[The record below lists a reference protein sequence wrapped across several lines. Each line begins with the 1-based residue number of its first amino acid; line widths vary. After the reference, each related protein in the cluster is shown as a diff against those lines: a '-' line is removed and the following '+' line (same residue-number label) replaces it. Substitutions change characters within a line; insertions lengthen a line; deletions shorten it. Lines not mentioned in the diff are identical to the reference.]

1 MLMKAELRETEL
13 KKAEL
18 EGTELRKAELR
29 EAELRNAEL
38 REAEL
43 REHGCFESDSTD
55 GKNGPCE
62 TCAKIYV
69 KHVRKSM

>member
-1 MLMKAELRETEL
+1 MLMKAALREITEL
-13 KKAEL
+13 K
-18 EGTELRKAELR
+18 KAELR
-29 EAELRNAEL
+29 EAELRDAEL

-43 REHGCFESDSTD
+43 REHGCFESDSTV

-69 KHVRKSM
+69 KHVQKSM

>member
-1 MLMKAELRETEL
+1 MLMKAALRETEL

-18 EGTELRKAELR
+18 EGAELRKAELR
-29 EAELRNAEL
+29 EAEL

-43 REHGCFESDSTD
+43 REHGCFESESTV
-55 GKNGPCE
+55 GKNGLCE